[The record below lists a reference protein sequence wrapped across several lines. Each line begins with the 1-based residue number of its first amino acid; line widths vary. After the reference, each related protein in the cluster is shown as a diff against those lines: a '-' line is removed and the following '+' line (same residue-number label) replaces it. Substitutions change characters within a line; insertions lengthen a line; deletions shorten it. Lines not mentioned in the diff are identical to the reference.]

1 MSNLELE
8 NKALKEK
15 VETLEL
21 RVKVLQCI
29 TFCGNE
35 LLVVHFL
42 IFLMLTIGVLNIQRC
57 KNVIL

>member
-35 LLVVHFL
+35 LLVSSFL
-42 IFLMLTIGVLNIQRC
+42 DFFNAYNRRFKYPTV
-57 KNVIL
+57 